1 VADRWLQPGTPSG
14 SGRGEESIMH
24 PMFVKLFLQASED
37 DLLAEEEDRRRA
49 ANRTRR
55 TRSRV
60 ATRVPARD
68 RDRRPPR

>member
-1 VADRWLQPGTPSG
+1 
-14 SGRGEESIMH
+14 MH
-24 PMFVKLFLQASED
+24 PMFVKLFLETSED

-49 ANRTRR
+49 ANRARR

-68 RDRRPPR
+68 QDRRPVR

>member
-1 VADRWLQPGTPSG
+1 
-14 SGRGEESIMH
+14 MH

-37 DLLAEEEDRRRA
+37 DPLAEEQDRRRA

-60 ATRVPARD
+60 ATRVAVRGQVPREVIGHLARVVLAPGNGRGPA
-68 RDRRPPR
+68 PPP

>member
-1 VADRWLQPGTPSG
+1 
-14 SGRGEESIMH
+14 MH

-37 DLLAEEEDRRRA
+37 DLLAEEDDRWRA
-49 ANRTRR
+49 ANRARR

-60 ATRVPARD
+60 ATRAAVRD

>member
-1 VADRWLQPGTPSG
+1 
-14 SGRGEESIMH
+14 MH

-37 DLLAEEEDRRRA
+37 DLLAEEDDRRRA
-49 ANRTRR
+49 ANRARR

-60 ATRVPARD
+60 ATRVSVRD

>member
-14 SGRGEESIMH
+14 SGRGEESTMH
-24 PMFVKLFLQASED
+24 PMFVQLFLQTSED
-37 DLLAEEEDRRRA
+37 DLLAEEEGRRRA
-49 ANRTRR
+49 ANRARR
-55 TRSRV
+55 TRTRV